1 MRNPQ
6 CTSVPRSA
14 LRVKLLRVTHP
25 ARRLGFGAL
34 AHRNYR
40 LFFGGQMV
48 SLTGTWMQSVAQGWL
63 VLELTDSPFYV
74 GLTSALGS
82 LGVLLFTLYAGV
94 VADRVDKH
102 RAIIVTQSLQMVQA
116 FALAALVLG
125 GQVTVTRVMALA
137 AALGVVAAFD
147 IPIRQSF
154 IVELVG
160 KDDLMNAIALNTSVF
175 NATRVL
181 GPVVAGL
188 LIGSVGVGVCF
199 LLNGLSYL
207 AVIAGLLAMRVP
219 RSPFPVPRSSAW
231 TGLLEIARFIHE
243 SRLVRTLIALTAVLS
258 IFGFQLVTM
267 MPVFARDVL
276 RVGATGYGLLMASL
290 GVGAMA
296 GALGV
301 AVLSHRIRKGP
312 TMLVGGTAF
321 GVLIALFAMSPALPL
336 SLLLGAL
343 AGLAM
348 IVNNALTNTMIQT
361 AVPDGL
367 RGRVMG
373 LYSFVFV
380 GMAPLGAFQA
390 GWVAEHAGAPVA
402 IAVGGMVCAVAVA
415 VAGWRVGELRAV
427 T

>member
-1 MRNPQ
+1 M
-6 CTSVPRSA
+6 
-14 LRVKLLRVTHP
+14 THP

-34 AHRNYR
+34 AHRDYR

-63 VLELTDSPFYV
+63 VLELTDSPFSV
-74 GLTSALGS
+74 GLTAALGS

-94 VADRVDKH
+94 IADRVNKR

-116 FALAALVLG
+116 FALAALVLSG
-125 GQVTVTRVMALA
+125 RVTVTGVMVLA
-137 AALGVVAAFD
+137 AALGVIAAFD

-175 NATRVL
+175 NATRII

-188 LIGSVGVGVCF
+188 LIGSVGIGVCF

-207 AVIAGLLAMRVP
+207 AVLGGLLAMRVP
-219 RSPFPVPRSSAW
+219 RSAFPVPRSSTW
-231 TGLLEIARFIHE
+231 SGLVEVARFIHA
-243 SRLVRTLIALTAVLS
+243 SRLVRTLIALTGVLS
-258 IFGFQLVTM
+258 IFGFQLLAM

-276 RVGATGYGLLMASL
+276 HVGATGYGLLMASL
-290 GVGAMA
+290 GIGALA

-301 AVLSHRIRKGP
+301 AVLSRRIRKGR

-321 GVLIALFAMSPALPL
+321 GLLVALFGQSPVLPL
-336 SLLLGAL
+336 SLVLGAL

-361 AVPDGL
+361 AVPDAL

-390 GWVAEHAGAPVA
+390 GWVAEHWGAPVA
-402 IAVGGMVCAVAVA
+402 VGVGGLVCAAAVV
-415 VAGWRVGELRAV
+415 VAGWGVREIRETA
-427 T
+427 

>member
-1 MRNPQ
+1 M
-6 CTSVPRSA
+6 
-14 LRVKLLRVTHP
+14 THP

-34 AHRNYR
+34 AHRNFR

-63 VLELTDSPFYV
+63 VLELSDSPFYV
-74 GLTSALGS
+74 GLTAALGS
-82 LGVLLFTLYAGV
+82 AGVLLFTLYAGV
-94 VADRVDKH
+94 IADRVNKR
-102 RAIIVTQSLQMVQA
+102 RALIVTQSLQMVQA
-116 FALAALVLG
+116 FALAALVLSG
-125 GQVTVTRVMALA
+125 RVTVSGVMALA
-137 AALGVVAAFD
+137 AALGVIAAFD

-175 NATRVL
+175 NATRIL

-188 LIGSVGVGVCF
+188 LIGPLGVGFCF
-199 LLNGLSYL
+199 LVNGLSYI

-219 RSPFPVPRSSAW
+219 RPPSPVPGVSTWS
-231 TGLLEIARFIHE
+231 GFLEIARFIHG

-258 IFGFQLVTM
+258 IFGFQLITM

-276 RVGATGYGLLMASL
+276 HVGATGYGLLMASL
-290 GVGAMA
+290 GIGALA

-301 AVLSHRIRKGP
+301 AVLSRRIHKGR
-312 TMLVGGTAF
+312 TMVAGGTAF
-321 GVLIALFAMSPALPL
+321 GLLVALFGQSPVLPL

-390 GWVAEHAGAPVA
+390 GWVAEHWGAPVA
-402 IAVGGMVCAVAVA
+402 VGIGGVVCAAAVAVGG
-415 VAGWRVGELRAV
+415 WRVTELRQ
-427 T
+427 TT

>member
-1 MRNPQ
+1 
-6 CTSVPRSA
+6 
-14 LRVKLLRVTHP
+14 VTHP
-25 ARRLGFGAL
+25 ARRFGFGAL

-40 LFFGGQMV
+40 LLFGGQIV

-94 VADRVDKH
+94 VADRVNKR
-102 RAIIVTQSLQMVQA
+102 RAVIVTQSLQMAQA

-137 AALGVVAAFD
+137 AALGVIAAFD

-175 NATRVL
+175 NATRVF
-181 GPVVAGL
+181 GPVLAGL
-188 LIGSVGVGVCF
+188 LIGPLGVGVCF

-207 AVIAGLLAMRVP
+207 AVIAGLLAMDVP
-219 RSPFPVPRSSAW
+219 RSAFPVPRSSTW
-231 TGLLEIARFIHE
+231 SGLLEIARFIRA
-243 SRLVRTLIALTAVLS
+243 SRLVRTLIGLTAVLS

-276 RVGATGYGLLMASL
+276 GAGATGYGLLMASL

-301 AVLSHRIRKGP
+301 AVLSRRIRKGP
-312 TMLVGGTAF
+312 TMLIGGTAF
-321 GVLIALFAMSPALPL
+321 GVLVALFALSPLLPL
-336 SLLLGAL
+336 SLLLGLL

-361 AVPDGL
+361 AVPDAL

-380 GMAPLGAFQA
+380 GMAPLGAVQA
-390 GWVAEHAGAPVA
+390 GWVAEHWGAPM
-402 IAVGGMVCAVAVA
+402 AVGIGGLVCAVAVA
-415 VAGWRVGELRAV
+415 GAGWRVTELRR
-427 T
+427 TP

>member
-1 MRNPQ
+1 
-6 CTSVPRSA
+6 
-14 LRVKLLRVTHP
+14 VTHP
-25 ARRLGFGAL
+25 ARRLGLGAL

-40 LFFGGQMV
+40 LFFGGQVV

-63 VLELTDSPFYV
+63 VLELTDSPYYV
-74 GLTSALGS
+74 GLTAALGS

-94 VADRVDKH
+94 VADRVNRR
-102 RAIIVTQSLQMVQA
+102 RAVIVTQSLQMVQA
-116 FALAALVLG
+116 FALAALVLSG
-125 GQVTVTRVMALA
+125 RVTATGVMALA
-137 AALGVVAAFD
+137 AALGVIAAFD

-175 NATRVL
+175 NATRIL

-188 LIGSVGVGVCF
+188 LIGPLGVGFCF
-199 LLNGLSYL
+199 LVNGLSYL
-207 AVIAGLLAMRVP
+207 AVLGGLLAMRVP
-219 RSPFPVPRSSAW
+219 RSAFPVPRSSVW
-231 TGLLEIARFIHE
+231 SGFLEIARFIHA

-258 IFGFQLVTM
+258 IFGFQLMTM

-276 RVGATGYGLLMASL
+276 GAGATGYGLLMASL
-290 GVGAMA
+290 GVGAMT

-301 AVLSHRIRKGP
+301 AVMSRRIPKGR
-312 TMLVGGTAF
+312 TMLAGGTAF
-321 GVLIALFAMSPALPL
+321 GLCVTAFALSPALPL
-336 SLLLGAL
+336 SLALGAL

-361 AVPDGL
+361 AVPDAL

-380 GMAPLGAFQA
+380 GMAPVGAFQA
-390 GWVAEHAGAPVA
+390 GWVAERWGAPAA
-402 IAVGGMVCAVAVA
+402 IGIGGLVCAAA
-415 VAGWRVGELRAV
+415 VAGAGWGVAEIRGTA
-427 T
+427 

>member
-1 MRNPQ
+1 
-6 CTSVPRSA
+6 
-14 LRVKLLRVTHP
+14 VTHP
-25 ARRLGFGAL
+25 ARRVGLGAL

-40 LFFGGQMV
+40 LFFGGQIV

-63 VLELTDSPFYV
+63 VLELTDSPFSV
-74 GLTSALGS
+74 GLTAALGS
-82 LGVLLFTLYAGV
+82 LGVLLLTLYAGV
-94 VADRVDKH
+94 VADRVDKR
-102 RAIIVTQSLQMVQA
+102 RAVIVTQALQMVQA
-116 FALAALVLG
+116 FALAALALSG
-125 GQVTVTRVMALA
+125 HATVGHVMVLA
-137 AALGVVAAFD
+137 AFLGVIAAFD

-175 NATRVL
+175 NATRIL
-181 GPVVAGL
+181 GPVAAGL
-188 LIGSVGVGVCF
+188 IIGPLGVGVCF
-199 LLNGLSYL
+199 LLNGISYI
-207 AVIAGLLAMRVP
+207 AVIGGLLAMRVP
-219 RSPFPVPRSSAW
+219 RSTFPVPRSSVW
-231 TGLLEIARFIHE
+231 SGLVEIARFIRG

-258 IFGFQLVTM
+258 IFGFQLITL

-276 RVGATGYGLLMASL
+276 HVGATGYGLLMASL

-296 GALGV
+296 GAIGV
-301 AVLSHRIRKGP
+301 AVLSRRIAKGR
-312 TMLVGGTAF
+312 TMLAGGAAF
-321 GVLIALFAMSPALPL
+321 GLLVALFGRSP
-336 SLLLGAL
+336 SLGAALVLGGL

-380 GMAPLGAFQA
+380 GMAPVGAFQA
-390 GWVAEHAGAPVA
+390 GWVAEHWGAP
-402 IAVGGMVCAVAVA
+402 IALGIGGLVCAAAVTG
-415 VAGWRVGELRAV
+415 AGWGVGELREV

>member
-1 MRNPQ
+1 M
-6 CTSVPRSA
+6 
-14 LRVKLLRVTHP
+14 THP
-25 ARRLGFGAL
+25 ARRFGFGAF
-34 AHRNYR
+34 AHRNFR

-63 VLELTDSPFYV
+63 VLELTNSPFYV

-94 VADRVDKH
+94 IADRVNKR

-125 GQVTVTRVMALA
+125 GQVTVTSVMALA
-137 AALGVVAAFD
+137 AALGVIAAFD

-175 NATRVL
+175 NATRII

-188 LIGSVGVGVCF
+188 LIGSVGIGVCF
-199 LLNGLSYL
+199 LLNGLSYI
-207 AVIAGLLAMRVP
+207 AVIAGLLAMTNPQSAIRNP
-219 RSPFPVPRSSAW
+219 QSSTWA
-231 TGLLEIARFIHE
+231 GFREIVAFINA

-258 IFGFQLVTM
+258 IFGFQLITM

-276 RVGATGYGLLMASL
+276 HVGATGYGLLMASL
-290 GVGAMA
+290 GIGALA

-301 AVLSHRIRKGP
+301 AVLSRRIRKGR

-321 GVLIALFAMSPALPL
+321 GLLVALFSQSPVLPL

-390 GWVAEHAGAPVA
+390 GWVAEHWGAPVA
-402 IAVGGMVCAVAVA
+402 VGIGGLVCAAAVA
-415 VAGWRVGELRAV
+415 VAGWRVAELRR
-427 T
+427 TS

>member
-1 MRNPQ
+1 M
-6 CTSVPRSA
+6 
-14 LRVKLLRVTHP
+14 THH

-34 AHRNYR
+34 AHRNFR

-74 GLTSALGS
+74 GLTAALGS
-82 LGVLLFTLYAGV
+82 AGVLLFTLYAGV
-94 VADRVDKH
+94 IADRVNKR
-102 RAIIVTQSLQMVQA
+102 RAIIVTQSLQMLQA
-116 FALAALVLG
+116 FALAALVLSG
-125 GQVTVTRVMALA
+125 RVTVGGVIALA
-137 AALGVVAAFD
+137 AALGVIAAFD

-175 NATRVL
+175 NATRIL

-188 LIGSVGVGVCF
+188 LIGPLGVGVCF
-199 LLNGLSYL
+199 LVNGISYL
-207 AVIAGLLAMRVP
+207 AVIVGLLAMRIP
-219 RSPFPVPRSSAW
+219 HSAFRIPSPSVWSGF
-231 TGLLEIARFIHE
+231 LEIARFIHA

-258 IFGFQLVTM
+258 IFGFQLITM

-276 RVGATGYGLLMASL
+276 GVGATGYGLLMASL
-290 GVGAMA
+290 GIGALA

-301 AVLSHRIRKGP
+301 AVLSRRIRKGP

-321 GVLIALFAMSPALPL
+321 GLLVALFGQSPALPL

-390 GWVAEHAGAPVA
+390 GWVAEHWGAPA
-402 IAVGGMVCAVAVA
+402 AVGIGGLVCAAAVA
-415 VAGWRVGELRAV
+415 GAGWRVGEIRETA
-427 T
+427 

>member
-1 MRNPQ
+1 M
-6 CTSVPRSA
+6 
-14 LRVKLLRVTHP
+14 THP
-25 ARRLGFGAL
+25 ARRLGLGAL
-34 AHRNYR
+34 AHRNFR

-63 VLELTDSPFYV
+63 VLELTDSPFFV
-74 GLTSALGS
+74 GLTAALGS
-82 LGVLLFTLYAGV
+82 FGVLLFTLYAGV
-94 VADRVDKH
+94 IADRVNKR
-102 RAIIVTQSLQMVQA
+102 RAIVVTQSLQMVQA

-125 GQVTVTRVMALA
+125 GRVTVGGVMALA
-137 AALGVVAAFD
+137 AALGVIAAFD

-175 NATRVL
+175 NATRIL

-207 AVIAGLLAMRVP
+207 AVLGGLLAMSVP
-219 RSPFPVPRSSAW
+219 RSAFPVPRSSVW
-231 TGLLEIARFIHE
+231 SGFLEIARFIHA
-243 SRLVRTLIALTAVLS
+243 SRLVRTLIALTAVMS
-258 IFGFQLVTM
+258 IFGFQLITM

-276 RVGATGYGLLMASL
+276 HVGATGYGLLMASL
-290 GVGAMA
+290 GVGALA

-301 AVLSHRIRKGP
+301 AVLSRRIRKGR
-312 TMLVGGTAF
+312 TMLAGGTAF
-321 GVLIALFAMSPALPL
+321 GLLVALFGQSPLLPL

-390 GWVAEHAGAPVA
+390 GWVAEHWGAPVA
-402 IAVGGMVCAVAVA
+402 VGIGGLVCAAAVA
-415 VAGWRVGELRAV
+415 AAGWRVGEIRETA
-427 T
+427 